1 MKAKTFTVAQHKKLQ
16 TIGGDAAI
24 SEAGK
29 EAAAYSAAALL
40 VESFNLTEQT
50 SLPNKDWL
58 AARGFLEK
66 GYIDKYN
73 DKLEALKLKAFKKEG
88 ITGDEAQAKFETQ
101 RGNAMNKFA
110 SRIREVLLAEH
121 GVEIAASATKS
132 ATDKRGQR
140 KNSKEE
146 NPKLHKAVVSRIPK
160 TGATDDDIDAAARE
174 IAKSEGLTGAK
185 ATKRAGVIQ
194 AAYEAEVKAINK
206 AKAAKHK
213 DELAS
218 HARYVSAVVKQL
230 VDEGKLGQLQKL
242 VTTCK
247 SFKLS

>member
-1 MKAKTFTVAQHKKLQ
+1 MKAKTFTVAQHNKLQ
-16 TIGGDAAI
+16 SIGGDAAI

-40 VESFNLTEQT
+40 VDSFNLTEQT

-66 GYIDKYN
+66 GYIDKYD
-73 DKLEALKLKAFKKEG
+73 DKLQALKLKAFKKEG
-88 ITGDEAQAKFETQ
+88 ITGDDAQVKFEKQ
-101 RGNAMNKFA
+101 RTNAMNKFA

-121 GVEIAASATKS
+121 GVEIAAATSKA
-132 ATDKRGQR
+132 ATGKAAQR
-140 KNSKEE
+140 SKKAEE
-146 NPKLHKAVVSRIPK
+146 QPKLHKEVASRLPK
-160 TGATDDDIDAAARE
+160 TGATEDDVLAAALE
-174 IAKSEGLTGAK
+174 IAKGEGLTGAK

-194 AAYEAEVKAINK
+194 AAHDAEVKAVHK

-242 VTTCK
+242 VATCK